1 MQSLWKCLYPG
12 REEREM
18 QMSNPLFKALGGNQQ
33 PNMMA
38 DFQKFMQ
45 QMQGIN
51 PYQEINR
58 LLQSGR
64 ITQQQLNEAQMKA
77 QQMMGMFKR

>member
-1 MQSLWKCLYPG
+1 
-12 REEREM
+12 
-18 QMSNPLFKALGGNQQ
+18 MSNPLFNALGGNQL
-33 PNMMA
+33 NMMS

-45 QMQGIN
+45 QMQGRN
-51 PYQEINR
+51 PNQEIAN

-64 ITQQQLNEAQMKA
+64 ISQSQLDQAQRMA

>member
-1 MQSLWKCLYPG
+1 MP
-12 REEREM
+12 
-18 QMSNPLFKALGGNQQ
+18 MSNPLFKALGGSQ
-33 PNMMA
+33 PNMMG

>member
-1 MQSLWKCLYPG
+1 
-12 REEREM
+12 
-18 QMSNPLFKALGGNQQ
+18 MSNPLFNTLGGNQ
-33 PNMMA
+33 PNMMS

-45 QMQGIN
+45 QMQGRN
-51 PYQEINR
+51 PNQEIAN

-64 ITQQQLNEAQMKA
+64 ISQSQLDQAQRMA

>member
-1 MQSLWKCLYPG
+1 
-12 REEREM
+12 
-18 QMSNPLFKALGGNQQ
+18 MSNPLFNALGGNQS
-33 PNMMA
+33 NMMS

-45 QMQGIN
+45 QMQGRN
-51 PYQEINR
+51 PHQEIAN

-64 ITQQQLNEAQMKA
+64 ISQSQLDQAQRMA

>member
-1 MQSLWKCLYPG
+1 MP
-12 REEREM
+12 
-18 QMSNPLFKALGGNQQ
+18 MSKNPLFQALGGNQQ

-45 QMQGIN
+45 QMQGKN
-51 PYQEINR
+51 PHQEIAN

-64 ITQQQLNEAQMKA
+64 ISQQQLNQA
-77 QQMMGMFKR
+77 QQMAQQFMGMFKR